1 MHDAVYL
8 FRDSGLRIGEVVA
21 VLVVDDRLRRGA
33 RGGTIRATP
42 KGGAVYTVALTPRTV
57 AALRAHQ
64 ERWPAGK
71 RDRVFREPGK
81 GRELVMPTRVRDLWA
96 RDTGRAG
103 VPVAALA

>member
-1 MHDAVYL
+1 M
-8 FRDSGLRIGEVVA
+8 
-21 VLVVDDRLRRGA
+21 
-33 RGGTIRATP
+33 
-42 KGGAVYTVALTPRTV
+42 

-96 RDTGRAG
+96 RARDAKKLKRQPTRDELDIAEYRAAQLACLLRGHHDAVDGEAVGPCLGLFGRS
-103 VPVAALA
+103 LLY